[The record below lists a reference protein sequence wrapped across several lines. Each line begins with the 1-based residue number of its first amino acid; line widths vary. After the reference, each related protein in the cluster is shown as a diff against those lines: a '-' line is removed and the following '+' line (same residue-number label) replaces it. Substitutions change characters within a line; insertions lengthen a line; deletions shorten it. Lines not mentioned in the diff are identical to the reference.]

1 MDKGERI
8 AKVIARAGLCSRR
21 EAEAWIA
28 QGRVALDGQ
37 VLESPAIT
45 VGPEARITV
54 DGRPLPAPEAPRLWR
69 YHKPRGQLT
78 TTKDPAGRPTVYDAL
93 PEGLPRLMSVGRLDI
108 NSEGLLLFTNDGAVK
123 RRLELPATGW
133 VRRYRVRVQGAV
145 DEGAPARLALGVT
158 VDGIAYGPND
168 ARLESA
174 GRSARA
180 NSWLTMALKEGKN
193 REIRRI
199 CEHLGLRVNRLVRL
213 SYGPFQLGNLTPGE
227 LRVVPAQV
235 GREQLGGRNS
245 AAPGKGFAKAKAK
258 PGRRKGP
265 RRQAKGKSHA
275 HRRRQT

>member
-8 AKVIARAGLCSRR
+8 AKIIARAGLCSRR

-28 QGRVALDGQ
+28 QGRVALDGK
-37 VLESPAIT
+37 VLDSPAVT

-54 DGRPLPAPEAPRLWR
+54 DGRPLPAPEAARLWR

-93 PEGLPRLMSVGRLDI
+93 PEGLRRLMSIGRLDI

-145 DEGAPARLALGVT
+145 DEGALARLAQGST
-158 VDGIAYGPND
+158 VDGIAYGPID

-193 REIRRI
+193 REIRRV
-199 CEHLGLRVNRLVRL
+199 CEHMGLRVNRLIRL
-213 SYGPFQLGNLTPGE
+213 SYGPFQLGNLAPGE
-227 LRVVPAQV
+227 LREVPVKVV
-235 GREQLGGRNS
+235 REQLGGPG
-245 AAPGKGFAKAKAK
+245 AEAPGRGFAKAKAR

-265 RRQAKGKSHA
+265 QGRAKGKGHA